1 MGQLVN
7 LAIGLVIPTT
17 SREYFLSLVSNQVAP
32 TISQNQHTREKCEE
46 KTGQQ
51 ERTGSLLYGKD
62 SNFYHKTVK
71 KQAFVHQSPKSEES
85 ERKLFDIKNTYRIG
99 CVAKTTFRDYQ
110 RHLNVKCISVTKK
123 QMEE

>member
-17 SREYFLSLVSNQVAP
+17 SRKYFLSLVSNQEAP
-32 TISQNQHTREKCEE
+32 TISQNQHTRKKCEE

-71 KQAFVHQSPKSEES
+71 KNKPSYINHQKVKSRKENYSP
-85 ERKLFDIKNTYRIG
+85 
-99 CVAKTTFRDYQ
+99 
-110 RHLNVKCISVTKK
+110 
-123 QMEE
+123 